1 MTILFRDCFKVLQN
15 DFTHLFRLRLFHTT
29 RNAVLI
35 AKHATVRASQ
45 LRNKD
50 GNGEMLHG
58 AKVISGMV

>member
-1 MTILFRDCFKVLQN
+1 
-15 DFTHLFRLRLFHTT
+15 
-29 RNAVLI
+29 VLI